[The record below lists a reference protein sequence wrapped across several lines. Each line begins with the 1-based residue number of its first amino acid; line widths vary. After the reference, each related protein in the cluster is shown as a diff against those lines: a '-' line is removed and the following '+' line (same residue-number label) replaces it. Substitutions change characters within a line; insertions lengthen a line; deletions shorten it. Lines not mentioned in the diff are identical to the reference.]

1 MTESPISIAAVE
13 TSPRV
18 AASLSV
24 VGSRGKSSG
33 TGCTNDAPRGNGGGL
48 RTSSFHRYQR
58 PKVTARKEGIEPC
71 TDADERGNGA
81 APLGTHLH
89 LGEARPRSEPA
100 YGFIFSEKGPAS
112 GRRIASYTASQ
123 CCEISVMAR
132 AVARAA
138 ASRRAF
144 TFSTSSRRFSI
155 ASRRV
160 RYPLTSRAMMST
172 SVTPESYAGESRAGS
187 RFANRFAKPSKGS
200 SSDRSLSH
208 SSLVPKWC
216 TARLAAPAAPVAFW
230 WKHDKGS
237 SVVTAAGQ
245 TSLRA
250 EELALDGERSRHR
263 SIPVVWE
270 LAEEGRV
277 DAQLGGAGD

>member
-1 MTESPISIAAVE
+1 
-13 TSPRV
+13 
-18 AASLSV
+18 
-24 VGSRGKSSG
+24 
-33 TGCTNDAPRGNGGGL
+33 
-48 RTSSFHRYQR
+48 
-58 PKVTARKEGIEPC
+58 
-71 TDADERGNGA
+71 
-81 APLGTHLH
+81 LGW
-89 LGEARPRSEPA
+89 PRSEPA
-100 YGFIFSEKGPAS
+100 YGFIFFENAPTS

-155 ASRRV
+155 VSRRV

-250 EELALDGERSRHR
+250 EELVLDGERSRHR

-277 DAQLGGAGD
+277 DAQLGGAGDCVGPGGWPPSSPLLLVRSVCSRNGRIRSIGAGKMIVEELVPPISSNVCR